1 MLKVEKKTSLINLLV
16 FIGYVLISLAY
27 FGFPTL
33 NSPQTRYVGMNI
45 DPTLFIWFIE
55 WWPFAII
62 HHLNPFTTAYMWA
75 PEGINNLLWLNAI
88 PGLSIIFSPLTIL
101 IGPVLTYNVIALLSP
116 ALSAFFAFILIK
128 YITKNTAA
136 SAISAY
142 LYGFSSFIM
151 GNSDLN
157 VFFICLIPLL
167 VYLFLLKYDD
177 KINTTVYVILSA
189 VILALEF
196 LISPEIYL
204 IILFFAIISILIYIL
219 FIVKNKKIESLSKF
233 TVNVFNFIL
242 SYVLSIVLVSPF
254 LYIMFKTIEKS
265 PKYPMNPI
273 SWSTYIINLILPG
286 PVIFFGGKL
295 FYEIFHFHIRETAS
309 YLGIFTFI
317 ILIWFAYEQRKK
329 SKSIAGKYLLA
340 LLAVIL
346 IFSLGPYL
354 HLNGNSTHLPLP
366 WFIFYKMPVIGKAIP
381 IRFMLFAFLVLSI
394 ITGLWVSSYNISNS
408 TIITKYIIISL
419 AIFSFI
425 PNQYYF
431 DSNSHMPSFFYKK
444 EYKKYIKRNSIV
456 MIIPFSNS
464 GYSLLFQAYTKNYF
478 RLAGGYNDT
487 SFIPISYRHCLI
499 FKHFLYNKKFSS
511 INLKKNLNIANLFKK
526 FLLYH
531 KINYII
537 VVRGKD
543 AYIPGYGSYHPFK
556 RFKNIL
562 NALGIIS
569 VEKGGILLYKIP
581 KNYRKKE

>member
-1 MLKVEKKTSLINLLV
+1 MSKSKKKTSLINITV
-16 FIGYVLISLAY
+16 FIIYILISLAY

-75 PEGINNLLWLNAI
+75 PEGIKNLLWLNAI

-101 IGPVLTYNVIALLSP
+101 IGPVFTYNVIALLSP
-116 ALSAFFAFILIK
+116 ALSAFFAYILIK

-177 KINTTVYVILSA
+177 KINAVVYVILSA
-189 VILALEF
+189 VIFTLEF
-196 LISPEIYL
+196 SISPEIYL
-204 IILFFAIISILIYIL
+204 IIFFFAITSILIYIL
-219 FIVKNKKIESLSKF
+219 LIIKNKKIEYLSKF
-233 TVNVFNFIL
+233 IVNSFYFIL

-254 LYIMFKTIEKS
+254 LYIMFESIEKS

-286 PVIFFGGKL
+286 PVIFLGGRL
-295 FYEIFHFHIRETAS
+295 FYQIFNFRIRETAS
-309 YLGIFTFI
+309 YLGIFIFI
-317 ILIWFAYEQRKK
+317 MLIWFAYERRKK
-329 SKSIAGKYLLA
+329 SKSIAGKYLLI

-346 IFSLGPYL
+346 ILSLGPYL
-354 HLNGNSTHLPLP
+354 HFNGNNTHFPLP
-366 WFIFYKMPVIGKAIP
+366 WYIFYKLPVIGKAIP
-381 IRFMLFAFLVLSI
+381 IRFMLFAFLILSI
-394 ITGLWVSSYNISNS
+394 IAGLWLSSHNSSNPIK
-408 TIITKYIIISL
+408 IIKYIILFL

-431 DSNSHMPSFFYKK
+431 DSNSHMPRFFYKK
-444 EYKKYIKRNSIV
+444 EYKRYIKRNSIV

-487 SFIPISYRHCLI
+487 SFIPISYKRSLI
-499 FKHFLYNKKFSS
+499 FEHFLYNKKFSRTNS
-511 INLKKNLNIANLFKK
+511 KKNLKTSNLFKK

-537 VVRGKD
+537 VVRGRN

-562 NALGIIS
+562 NTLGIIP

-581 KNYRKKE
+581 KNYK